1 MKKYLVLLRYE
12 FKTLVKDPMNL
23 FMLIYPF
30 VILLLCGWMIPAIL
44 ERTNASNNAS
54 AITLLISFAL
64 CVSSG
69 GYMTGTML
77 GFSLLENR
85 DENTLVSIA
94 VTPMS
99 LKGYTAFKSIYAFV
113 FSFLGNLIMVAGLKL
128 FASDAYVIVYGIFG
142 ISLLGNISYFEI
154 IIFSLV
160 AALIVPFFGGIFA
173 AIAKNKIE
181 GFALMKTGGL
191 IIMVPM
197 LCLIPAFAGGWQ
209 YAVGIAPNFW
219 PMKAL
224 LNLAMRSTNS
234 ADINFWWYMAI
245 GTVYQI
251 TLSVIAL
258 KIFLKK
264 AEGH

>member
-23 FMLIYPF
+23 FMLIFPF

-44 ERTNASNNAS
+44 QRAGASNGAS

-64 CVSSG
+64 CETMG
-69 GYMTGTML
+69 GYITGAML

-85 DENTLVSIA
+85 DENTLVSIS

-99 LKGYTAFKSIYAFV
+99 LKGYTLFKSIYAFI
-113 FSFLGNLIMVAGLKL
+113 FSFLGNLVMVAGLKL
-128 FASDAYVIVYGIFG
+128 FASDAYVIVYGGFT

-160 AALIVPFFGGIFA
+160 TALIVPFFGGLFSA
-173 AIAKNKIE
+173 VAKNKIE
-181 GFALMKTGGL
+181 GFAIMKTGGL
-191 IIMVPM
+191 IIMIPM
-197 LCLIPAFAGGWQ
+197 LCLLPAFAGGWQ

-224 LNLAMRSTNS
+224 LNIAMGSTNS
-234 ADINFWWYMAI
+234 ANINFWWYMAI

-251 TLSVIAL
+251 ALSAIAL

>member
-30 VILLLCGWMIPAIL
+30 IILLLCGWMIPAIL
-44 ERTNASNNAS
+44 VRTGASNGAS
-54 AITLLISFAL
+54 AITLLLSFAL

-69 GYMTGTML
+69 GYVTGTML

-99 LKGYTAFKSIYAFV
+99 VKGYTAFKSIYAFV
-113 FSFLGNLIMVAGLKL
+113 FSFLGNLVMVAGLKL
-128 FASDAYVIVYGIFG
+128 FASDAYVIVYGSTT
-142 ISLLGNISYFEI
+142 ISLLGNISYFQTV
-154 IIFSLV
+154 IFSLV
-160 AALIVPFFGGIFA
+160 AALIVPFFGGLFA

-181 GFALMKTGGL
+181 GFALMKTAGL

-197 LCLIPAFAGGWQ
+197 LCLLPAFAGGWQ

-224 LNLAMRSTNS
+224 LNVAMGSSNA
-234 ADINFWWYMAI
+234 ADLNFWWYMVI
-245 GTVYQI
+245 GSIYQI
-251 TLSVIAL
+251 ALSLLGL
-258 KIFLKK
+258 KIFVKK
-264 AEGH
+264 AQFK

>member
-1 MKKYLVLLRYE
+1 MRKYFTLLRYE

-30 VILLLCGWMIPAIL
+30 LILFLCGWMMPAIL
-44 ERTNASNNAS
+44 TRANASSAAS
-54 AITLLISFAL
+54 RITLLLSFAL
-64 CVSSG
+64 CISSG

-85 DENTLVSIA
+85 DENTLSSIA
-94 VTPMS
+94 VTPLS
-99 LKGYTAFKSIYAFV
+99 LKGYTVFKSIYAFV
-113 FSFLGNLIMVAGLKL
+113 FSFLGNLIMVGGLKL
-128 FASDAYVIVYGIFG
+128 IAADSYVIVLGTLS

-154 IIFSLV
+154 IVFSLV
-160 AALIVPFFGGIFA
+160 AALIVPFFGGAFA

-181 GFALMKTGGL
+181 AFAIMKTGGI
-191 IIMVPM
+191 IIMIPM
-197 LCLIPAFAGGWQ
+197 LVLLEAFSGGWQ
-209 YAVGIAPNFW
+209 YVLGIAPNFW

-224 LNLAMRSTNS
+224 LNIAMESSNS
-234 ADINFWWYMAI
+234 ADLDFWLYMAI

-251 TLSVIAL
+251 ILSAVAL